1 MHRLKS
7 HLLIVVVGILIL
19 GWQAR
24 APAISQEREVYDS
37 LYNHLIVERSGSSI
51 FFRRM
56 ENGSTISAIDM
67 SNPAYQLLPYSR
79 FLFAA
84 AFAVPEP
91 QRALTIGLGAG
102 AFDRLFVKMFD
113 AHLMSVEIDQMIY
126 DVAVDLTGFETGPQ
140 NDVAIEDGRVFLRR
154 NDEEWDWIV
163 IDAFVKNSQIPPHLT
178 TLEFYDLVKERLA
191 PGGVLAINLHAGT
204 KLFDSIV
211 ATLKQSFASTIFF
224 DVPDHDNVIALA
236 SAEQNLGE
244 RLEMP
249 RFLSARLNTF
259 GVSLPQVAQNLVP
272 DDHPLIKGDG
282 EVLTDDFAPV
292 EFLQLII
299 SN

>member
-1 MHRLKS
+1 MRKAMRLLWVFVP
-7 HLLIVVVGILIL
+7 LLITM
-19 GWQAR
+19 
-24 APAISQEREVYDS
+24 PAVSPPLAEDREVYDS
-37 LYNHLIVERSGSSI
+37 LYNHLIVERSGSRI

-113 AHLMSVEIDQMIY
+113 AHLMSVEIDEMIY

-178 TLEFYDLVKERLA
+178 TVEFYDLVKRRLA

-204 KLFDSIV
+204 RLFDSIV
-211 ATLKQSFASTIFF
+211 ATLKQSFPSTMFF

-249 RFLSARLNTF
+249 RFLSAKLNTF

-282 EVLTDDFAPV
+282 EVLSDDFAPV